1 MKLPKEYSDNLKNG
15 IITDN
20 MISDVLFSY
29 SKRAKNY
36 RDKNRELRRYY
47 RQNRYAYD
55 KYDTIEKNEFR
66 MNVLYERKS
75 DILHKYEDKF
85 LKCIHKQDK
94 KATRRVYDYDDDY
107 DDVCDSEDVVWANS
121 YLDRDECR
129 IVYFVDVLKEPK
141 EYFYFLYYEFPDRSF
156 HTPID
161 KTIVQKYIKD
171 KNLEVIE
178 LDDLVT
184 FGEDV
189 GILLSLQFCDKVYK
203 FLFPDKEVRNISS
216 PIIVSY
222 DDSTRF
228 ATDEEIQ
235 KYKDKK
241 QKK

>member
-85 LKCIHKQDK
+85 
-94 KATRRVYDYDDDY
+94 
-107 DDVCDSEDVVWANS
+107 W
-121 YLDRDECR
+121 
-129 IVYFVDVLKEPK
+129 
-141 EYFYFLYYEFPDRSF
+141 
-156 HTPID
+156 
-161 KTIVQKYIKD
+161 
-171 KNLEVIE
+171 
-178 LDDLVT
+178 
-184 FGEDV
+184 
-189 GILLSLQFCDKVYK
+189 
-203 FLFPDKEVRNISS
+203 
-216 PIIVSY
+216 
-222 DDSTRF
+222 
-228 ATDEEIQ
+228 
-235 KYKDKK
+235 
-241 QKK
+241 